1 MTSAILKTI
10 KKYRVEILLILILVF
25 ALMILKRNIV
35 EKFKG
40 TLEDEEDD
48 YDTRSRE
55 AAGASLSRRA

>member
-1 MTSAILKTI
+1 MTSAVLKTI

-35 EKFKG
+35 EKFQG
-40 TLEDEEDD
+40 TRKDEEDD

-55 AAGASLSRRA
+55 AAGASLS

>member
-35 EKFKG
+35 EKFQG
-40 TLEDEEDD
+40 TREDEEEDL
-48 YDTRSRE
+48 RNRLSE
-55 AAGASLSRRA
+55 AAGASLS

>member
-1 MTSAILKTI
+1 MTSAVLKTI

-35 EKFKG
+35 EKFQG
-40 TLEDEEDD
+40 TRKDEKDD

-55 AAGASLSRRA
+55 AAGASLS